1 MIFSGFLSSF
11 FIYLFALVGI
21 SFFTLLERKALGYI
35 QIRKGPNKVG
45 IIGILQPFSDA
56 LKLFTKEMTYP
67 TMSNF
72 MSFLIA
78 PFVGLILALIMWF
91 IYPSSSSSFMVQ
103 FGVLLFICVS
113 RLRVYV
119 TLAAGWSSNSK
130 YALLG
135 SLRSV
140 AQTISYEVSIAL
152 IILCALLL
160 LCTLNFLLIYKHSL
174 IPVAFIC
181 IPLFLVWFT
190 TTLAE
195 TNRTP
200 FDFAEG
206 ESELVSGFN
215 TEYRRGT
222 FALIFIAEYINII
235 IISLFSS
242 VIFFRSIG
250 FVFLGDIFLMIYTLF
265 FSFLFIWVR
274 GSYPRIRY
282 DLLMNLT
289 WKIFLPFSLGLITF
303 FLPVFFMFWC
313 SAGMNGWSWWGQIWD
328 KSSTL
333 ISRELLALAF

>member
-1 MIFSGFLSSF
+1 MILSRFLSSF
-11 FIYLFALVGI
+11 FIYLFALIGI

-45 IIGILQPFSDA
+45 FMGILQPFSDA
-56 LKLFTKEMTYP
+56 LKLFRKEITYP
-67 TMSNF
+67 TISNSL
-72 MSFLIA
+72 SFLIA
-78 PFVGLILALIMWF
+78 PFIGLILALIIWF
-91 IYPSSSSSFMVQ
+91 IYPSRCSRYMIQ

-113 RLRVYV
+113 RLSVYV

-135 SLRSV
+135 SLRRV
-140 AQTISYEVSIAL
+140 AQTISYEVSMAL
-152 IILCALLL
+152 VILCGLLL
-160 LCTLNFLLIYKHSL
+160 LCSLNFLDIYKHSY
-174 IPVAFIC
+174 IPVAFMC

-222 FALIFIAEYINII
+222 FALIFIAEYLNII
-235 IISLFSS
+235 MISLFRS
-242 VIFFRSIG
+242 VIFFRSLG
-250 FVFLGDIFLMIYTLF
+250 LYLAGDLFLGLYTLF

-282 DLLMNLT
+282 DRLINLT
-289 WKIFLPFSLGLITF
+289 WKTFLPFSLGLIIMFLSFF
-303 FLPVFFMFWC
+303 FLF
-313 SAGMNGWSWWGQIWD
+313 
-328 KSSTL
+328 
-333 ISRELLALAF
+333 